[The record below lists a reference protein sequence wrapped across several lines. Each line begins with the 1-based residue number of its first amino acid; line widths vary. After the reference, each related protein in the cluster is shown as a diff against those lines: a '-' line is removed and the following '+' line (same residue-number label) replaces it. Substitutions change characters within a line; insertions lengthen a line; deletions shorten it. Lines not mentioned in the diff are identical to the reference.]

1 MKNFLIILSV
11 FALFASCQQSLV
23 DRAAKEMAEYTRKNC
38 PTPVVNNENVDSATF
53 EPSTRTVHY
62 YYKLHGE
69 IDNAAII
76 AKHRKEM
83 RAALLNDLRSDTKS
97 KAFKDAGFGF
107 HYTYRS
113 ASNPEKILLDENF
126 TPKDYK

>member
-11 FALFASCQQSLV
+11 FALFASCQQSLE

-83 RAALLNDLRSDTKS
+83 RAALLNDLRSETKS
-97 KAFKDAGFGF
+97 KRLRMQVSDS
-107 HYTYRS
+107 T
-113 ASNPEKILLDENF
+113 IL
-126 TPKDYK
+126 TARPRIPKKSFSTRTSRRRL

>member
-1 MKNFLIILSV
+1 MRTVFQQKMINFARKKIYEEFFNHSERFCPLS
-11 FALFASCQQSLV
+11 SCQQSLE

-69 IDNAAII
+69 IDNA
-76 AKHRKEM
+76 
-83 RAALLNDLRSDTKS
+83 LLS
-97 KAFKDAGFGF
+97 
-107 HYTYRS
+107 
-113 ASNPEKILLDENF
+113 
-126 TPKDYK
+126 

>member
-11 FALFASCQQSLV
+11 FALFASCQQSLE

-97 KAFKDAGFGF
+97 KRLRMQVSDS
-107 HYTYRS
+107 T
-113 ASNPEKILLDENF
+113 ILTALPR
-126 TPKDYK
+126 TPKKSSRRELHAE